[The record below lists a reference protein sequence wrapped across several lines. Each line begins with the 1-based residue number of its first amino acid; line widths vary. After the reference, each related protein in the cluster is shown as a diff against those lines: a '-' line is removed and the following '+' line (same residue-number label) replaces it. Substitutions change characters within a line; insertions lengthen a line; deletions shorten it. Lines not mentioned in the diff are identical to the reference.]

1 MKGALRIDNNKFLV
15 VEFEK
20 EIVKK
25 IYFSFHEEIEKD
37 FPGKDSFL
45 DYFSGKRVDFK
56 DLKLDMKDIPRF
68 YVKVYQL
75 LRNLPYGRITNY
87 ENIAIKLGNKNLS
100 RVVGNALKMNPFLIV
115 IPCHRV
121 VKKDGNIGNFS
132 FGKNL
137 KIWLLRM
144 EGVVIENEK
153 VYSHRYWWD

>member
-1 MKGALRIDNNKFLV
+1 VRGALRIDNNKFLV

-20 EIVKK
+20 EIIKK

-37 FPGKDSFL
+37 FPGKDLFL

-56 DLKLDMKDIPRF
+56 DLKLAMKDIPRF

>member
-1 MKGALRIDNNKFLV
+1 
-15 VEFEK
+15 
-20 EIVKK
+20 
-25 IYFSFHEEIEKD
+25 
-37 FPGKDSFL
+37 
-45 DYFSGKRVDFK
+45 
-56 DLKLDMKDIPRF
+56 MKDIPRF